1 MCKTKYKDMNSRQ
14 DHQNHQFSRLALIGD
29 QIRKALF
36 KKNTARDKAL
46 SESRALIR
54 LCANTI
60 RSIHRGDMK
69 EAKLLLVEATES
81 ANQLRMVVS
90 GDPDLY
96 FAGYTQD
103 GLKEFVEANILLS
116 LVSDVELPGPDELQ
130 VESSTY
136 LKGLSEAATE
146 LRRTILDIIRIDH
159 SEEAERLLEAMDEIY
174 SLLVTID
181 FPDAITGGLRRNTDV
196 VRSVRERTRGDL
208 TMSVRQQR
216 LEKAL
221 NSVEKLRG
229 S

>member
-1 MCKTKYKDMNSRQ
+1 MDTKKDSLNC
-14 DHQNHQFSRLALIGD
+14 NLSRLDLIGE
-29 QIRKALF
+29 QLREALF
-36 KKNTARDKAL
+36 TKNCARDTAL
-46 SESRALIR
+46 SQSRALIR

-60 RSIHRGDMK
+60 RAIHRGDMK
-69 EAKLLLVEATES
+69 EAKLLLDQASES
-81 ANQLRMVVS
+81 ADELRMVVAD
-90 GDPDLY
+90 DPDLY

-116 LVSDVELPGPDELQ
+116 LVSDVELPGPEELQ
-130 VESSTY
+130 VEASTY

-159 SEEAERLLEAMDEIY
+159 SKDAERLLEAMDEIY

-208 TMSVRQQR
+208 TMSVRQKR
-216 LEKAL
+216 LEQAL
-221 NSVEKLRG
+221 YSVEKLRG